1 MITSFT
7 LTKEKF
13 KNLLYL
19 FSFALFIIWGV
30 LRTSMFSYTMSQ
42 FSLRLLLLVSMIG
55 FTLKIL
61 FFESYN
67 RSEIIIILFW
77 MVMILLIAKYTHY
90 LEVIYYSAPI
100 FASRGIKG
108 KKIMEIFFTVGT
120 ISLVGVILASKL
132 GYIPDLVT
140 FQNGVFRH
148 SLGTMYATN
157 LSAKV
162 FFLVLAYCY
171 IKNLDLSVID
181 YILILLVTGY
191 IYKKTYGKLDTIS
204 ILLVLLV
211 SLLFKFNKLNWLK
224 KLIGGVAVIAPAVCF
239 FISYYSARIYS
250 SLDTMLYK
258 INQLMT
264 NRLMLSHEALKD
276 YHILTPF
283 GQKIYTRGNGGLAGL
298 YGSVNKYFY
307 IDSSY
312 LAIALKYGIILLV
325 LLLILLTVKGLN
337 SYLQHNW
344 VLSMVILIMCIN
356 AMVADFLFVPIVNP
370 FILLLFADTAVE
382 KNPSKIEVTTGLLK
396 GNYDNETSNYLWH
409 V

>member
-30 LRTSMFSYTMSQ
+30 LSTSMFSYTMSQ

-120 ISLVGVILASKL
+120 ISLLGVILASKL

-148 SLGTMYATN
+148 SLGTM
-157 LSAKV
+157 
-162 FFLVLAYCY
+162 
-171 IKNLDLSVID
+171 
-181 YILILLVTGY
+181 
-191 IYKKTYGKLDTIS
+191 
-204 ILLVLLV
+204 
-211 SLLFKFNKLNWLK
+211 
-224 KLIGGVAVIAPAVCF
+224 
-239 FISYYSARIYS
+239 
-250 SLDTMLYK
+250 
-258 INQLMT
+258 
-264 NRLMLSHEALKD
+264 
-276 YHILTPF
+276 
-283 GQKIYTRGNGGLAGL
+283 
-298 YGSVNKYFY
+298 
-307 IDSSY
+307 
-312 LAIALKYGIILLV
+312 
-325 LLLILLTVKGLN
+325 
-337 SYLQHNW
+337 
-344 VLSMVILIMCIN
+344 
-356 AMVADFLFVPIVNP
+356 
-370 FILLLFADTAVE
+370 
-382 KNPSKIEVTTGLLK
+382 
-396 GNYDNETSNYLWH
+396 
-409 V
+409 